1 MEPLVGKAVPPAL
14 HVMSWNIR
22 RILPAPLTRKADR
35 WDRRS
40 PGMAELLGHEAPTLL
55 GAQEALPEQ
64 VDFLLR
70 SLGRSYRTVGRG
82 RGADG
87 GGEASPLLYDS
98 TRLSLVSSGQLA
110 LSDHPERAG
119 SRSWG
124 NLIPRVVV
132 TATFQDRVTGG
143 RFFAANTHLDHLSAR
158 SRRRSVDMILKLA
171 EASGVPTVL
180 TGDLNADA
188 RSDTLRALVASGTLE
203 DVWSLA
209 ADSGARW
216 GTFPN
221 YRPPRLE
228 GRRLDWVL
236 VSPEIKVLY
245 AAHNPRRYANGWPS
259 DHLPVHAVL
268 IPPEGSDVDDR

>member
-1 MEPLVGKAVPPAL
+1 MEPLVGEVAPPAL

-22 RILPAPLTRKADR
+22 RILPTPFTRKADR
-35 WDRRS
+35 WNRRS
-40 PGMAELLGHEAPTLL
+40 PGMAALLSHEAPTLL

-70 SLGRSYRTVGRG
+70 SLGRRYRAVGRG

-98 TRLSLVSSGQLA
+98 TRLKLVGSDQWA
-110 LSDHPERAG
+110 LSERPDQAG

-124 NLIPRVVV
+124 NLVPRIVV
-132 TATFQDRVTGG
+132 TATLQDRETGR
-143 RFFAANTHLDHLSAR
+143 RFFAVNTHLDHLSAR
-158 SRRRSVDMILKLA
+158 SRLRSVEMILRLA
-171 EASGVPTVL
+171 EASELPTVL

-188 RSDTLRALVASGTLE
+188 RSDTLRALLTSGTLE

-209 ADSGARW
+209 ADSGERW

-221 YRPPRLE
+221 YRPPRRE

-236 VSPEIKVLY
+236 VSPGVKVLY
-245 AAHNPRRYANGWPS
+245 AAHNPRRYAGGWPS

-268 IPPEGSDVDDR
+268 IPPESADVDDR

>member
-1 MEPLVGKAVPPAL
+1 MEPLVGETAPPAL

-22 RILPAPLTRKADR
+22 RILPAALTRKADR

-40 PGMAELLGHEAPTLL
+40 PGMAELLRHEAPTLL

-70 SLGRSYRTVGRG
+70 SLGAGYRAVGRG

-87 GGEASPLLYDS
+87 GGEAAPLLYDS
-98 TRLSLVSSGQLA
+98 ARLKLLGSRQWA
-110 LSDHPERAG
+110 LSEHPERAG

-124 NLIPRVVV
+124 NLIPRIVV
-132 TATFQDRVTGG
+132 TATFRDRATG
-143 RFFAANTHLDHLSAR
+143 REFFAANTHLDHLSAR
-158 SRRRSVDMILKLA
+158 SRRRSVEMILKLVK
-171 EASGVPTVL
+171 ASGLPTVL

-188 RSDTLRALVASGTLE
+188 RSDTLRALLAPGALK

-209 ADSGARW
+209 VDSGERW

-221 YRPPRLE
+221 YRPPRSG

-245 AAHNPRRYANGWPS
+245 AAHHARRYAGGWPS
-259 DHLPVHAVL
+259 DHVPVQAVL
-268 IPPEGSDVDDR
+268 IPPESSDVDDR